1 MVPRAWCSYLAAMV
15 GAELPGRLPEP
26 YLEEVAERFGAIV
39 DPEMADEVVAL
50 RSEHRS
56 RVEAELGRTI
66 EVARSNL
73 FPLHGLTV

>member
-1 MVPRAWCSYLAAMV
+1 MVPRAWCTYLAEMV
-15 GAELPGRLPEP
+15 GAELPGQLP
-26 YLEEVAERFGAIV
+26 VAFLDEAADRFGALIGP
-39 DPEMADEVVAL
+39 DMADEVVAL

-73 FPLHGLTV
+73 FPLHGLTA

>member
-1 MVPRAWCSYLAAMV
+1 
-15 GAELPGRLPEP
+15 
-26 YLEEVAERFGAIV
+26 
-39 DPEMADEVVAL
+39 MADEVVAL
-50 RSEHRS
+50 RSEHRT